1 MTIAPATPTKGP
13 GRFTRAAVALLAL
26 DGAALLVGG
35 IAVGHIPLV
44 VAGVALCS
52 GAVLVLWYGRWHRR
66 QLAEI
71 AAARAA
77 LRDEAHAL
85 RDLIREG

>member
-1 MTIAPATPTKGP
+1 MSPHPDPPAPAW

-26 DGAALLVGG
+26 DGLALFTGGILARHPALL
-35 IAVGHIPLV
+35 L
-44 VAGVALCS
+44 AGLALCG
-52 GAVLVLWYGRWHRR
+52 GALFVIWYGRWHRR

-77 LRDEAHAL
+77 LRDEA
-85 RDLIREG
+85 RGMRELIREG